1 MPLLSRE
8 EHYVNTKYGKARGGE
23 AVIHVETVRLY
34 HDMLKRLDNQRAL
47 GYTPQALQR
56 GFMGLFQSKFG
67 LQLPEK

>member
-1 MPLLSRE
+1 
-8 EHYVNTKYGKARGGE
+8 
-23 AVIHVETVRLY
+23 
-34 HDMLKRLDNQRAL
+34 MLKRLDSQHAL